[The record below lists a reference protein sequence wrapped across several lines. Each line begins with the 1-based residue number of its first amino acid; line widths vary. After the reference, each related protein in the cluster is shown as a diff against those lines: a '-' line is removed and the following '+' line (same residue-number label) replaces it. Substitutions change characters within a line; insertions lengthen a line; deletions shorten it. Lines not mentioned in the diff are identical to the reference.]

1 MMQQGPSLELPHLVW
16 SLPTTTPRCQIFHCS
31 EAFLE
36 SWKLA
41 LADNDIRTHRNCK
54 THAGLGS
61 HGPAAMPVCQL
72 VVRCLGFHL
81 VFGFIVSTSART
93 STTPFQVMGSRLRQ
107 WQVAPLSLMVSIARI
122 CHGNLLLKSSKFTD
136 ARYRWRHSVCAK
148 QRFNEKSRPP
158 APFHFPRLGKV
169 GDSGPALERLVEGS
183 PARTAA
189 APTNPLDLLVPSL
202 V

>member
-1 MMQQGPSLELPHLVW
+1 
-16 SLPTTTPRCQIFHCS
+16 
-31 EAFLE
+31 
-36 SWKLA
+36 
-41 LADNDIRTHRNCK
+41 
-54 THAGLGS
+54 
-61 HGPAAMPVCQL
+61 MPVCQL
-72 VVRCLGFHL
+72 VVRSLSFHL

-93 STTPFQVMGSRLRQ
+93 STVPFQVMISRLSQ
-107 WQVAPLSLMVSIARI
+107 CKVVPLLQ
-122 CHGNLLLKSSKFTD
+122 SSRTPD
-136 ARYRWRHSVCAK
+136 TVGGIQGAK